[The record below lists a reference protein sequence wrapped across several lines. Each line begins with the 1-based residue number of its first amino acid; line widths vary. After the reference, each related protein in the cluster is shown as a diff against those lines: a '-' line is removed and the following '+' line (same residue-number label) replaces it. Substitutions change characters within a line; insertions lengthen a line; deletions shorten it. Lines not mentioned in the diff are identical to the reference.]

1 MNQFP
6 FDPSDIDALSSDLKP
21 ILRLVI
27 EILIIRQS
35 VVGQINQVCYL
46 FTRTMMKIM
55 TFGLFCKWVSIY
67 PEWDQ
72 SWSSEEWQKYANF
85 HLKASQF
92 LLIAAALI
100 VSSLQRK
107 NWSASLK
114 RSEAEAE
121 KRVLENPA
129 RLGLWRRRRE
139 RSWRR
144 CGGKCSISRW
154 GFLNSWILWGQR
166 IQDIIVPNDIFKA
179 ILFGQGVLYF
189 VLVG

>member
-1 MNQFP
+1 
-6 FDPSDIDALSSDLKP
+6 
-21 ILRLVI
+21 
-27 EILIIRQS
+27 
-35 VVGQINQVCYL
+35 
-46 FTRTMMKIM
+46 M
-55 TFGLFCKWVSIY
+55 TFRSFCKWFSIY
-67 PEWDQ
+67 PEWVFTPRDQ

-92 LLIAAALI
+92 LLIAAAL

-107 NWSASLK
+107 NWSASRGLK

-166 IQDIIVPNDIFKA
+166 IQDIIVPNDTFKA